1 MAKTYRSRKAK
12 GNRLE
17 AQIAT
22 AYRKIGIEARRMPM
36 SGAMTH
42 MKSDIFK
49 VVPDGWHDEVKNQ
62 ETVKLRD
69 WWNQTT
75 STCGRSIP
83 VLHISANYRPVI
95 TVMSSDQWY
104 QLLQELKDNGTG
116 YLHYAKKLTKKRY
129 NLWDEWNSVKNETE
143 YGDPVMHIENMDLT
157 VISLEH
163 YMEIRETLLNV

>member
-17 AQIAT
+17 SRIA
-22 AYRKIGIEARRMPM
+22 AEYRKIGIEARRMPM

-49 VVPDGWHDEVKNQ
+49 PIPDGYHDEVKNQ

-75 STCGRSIP
+75 STCGRNIP

-95 TVMSSDQWY
+95 TVMSSSQWY
-104 QLLQELKDNGTG
+104 QLLQELKDIGSG
-116 YLHYAKKLTKKRY
+116 YIHNTKKIDKKRY
-129 NLWDEWNSVKNETE
+129 NLWDEWDEVRNSTE
-143 YGDPVMHIENMDLT
+143 YGDPVLHLENMDLT

-163 YMEIRETLLNV
+163 YMEIRELLL